1 MKSLSEIIDRLN
13 HDKDLNSVVSVVNEV
28 LLNEKKKLF
37 NIDDLDIYLTSDELD
52 KFSQKKKMMDNF
64 YVRINYSLQGKLG

>member
-1 MKSLSEIIDRLN
+1 MKKRNYSISMI
-13 HDKDLNSVVSVVNEV
+13 
-28 LLNEKKKLF
+28 
-37 NIDDLDIYLTSDELD
+37 LDIYLTSDELD